1 AKQIANIHS
10 VLERESEA
18 RGPPGSLRAVGASR
32 SFEGVRALQ
41 DVSLELGRHEV
52 VGLIG
57 PNGAG
62 KTTLVNLLTGFD
74 YPSSGSIELE
84 GRDITGWPPH
94 RRGRAGLA

>member
-1 AKQIANIHS
+1 MVTAEPAGNG
-10 VLERESEA
+10 ERRS
-18 RGPPGSLRAVGASR
+18 PGSLRAIGVSR

-62 KTTLVNLLTGFD
+62 KTTLVNVLTGFD
-74 YPSSGSIELE
+74 FPTAGSVELE
-84 GRDITGWPPH
+84 DKDVTGWPWN
-94 RRGRAGLA
+94 

>member
-1 AKQIANIHS
+1 MAAA
-10 VLERESEA
+10 VERRPEA
-18 RGPPGSLRAVGASR
+18 TLRASSVSR

-62 KTTLVNLLTGFD
+62 KTTLVNVLTGVD
-74 YPSSGSIELE
+74 LPTAGSVELE
-84 GRDITGWPPH
+84 EKDVTGWPPH
-94 RRGRAGLA
+94 RRGRAGLAGQFQHGRLFR